1 MKSHVRFDSD
11 GEAEEVKQNPD
22 VEPKQHSQATKT
34 IEKKQRPQPRGK
46 GNKKGKEK
54 PIRAQI
60 RSIERLLNNRG
71 DKLSEAAKKAQR
83 ERLEELIRIRDE
95 HDRRSKEKANIKQYR
110 MLKFFERR
118 KLQRK
123 LDKIL
128 ENGDK
133 PKDAQEK
140 QQVMKDLNYIDRY
153 PKNKKYVALFPS
165 NGHTEESKK
174 RVEEMR
180 AFIEGDNQKTVD
192 IAVPNAKQGT
202 SSDDQAA
209 EPETDDFF
217 LFET

>member
-11 GEAEEVKQNPD
+11 GEAEEIKQTTDIERKQN
-22 VEPKQHSQATKT
+22 SQATKT
-34 IEKKQRPQPRGK
+34 IEKKQRPQSKGK

-54 PIRAQI
+54 PIRVQI

-95 HDRRSKEKANIKQYR
+95 HDRRSREKANIKQYR

-123 LDKIL
+123 LDKII
-128 ENGDK
+128 EKGNK
-133 PKDAQEK
+133 PQDVQEK
-140 QQVMKDLNYIDRY
+140 QQVIKDLNYIDRY
-153 PKNKKYVALFPS
+153 PKNKKYIALFPS

-180 AFIEGDNQKTVD
+180 AFIEGNNEKMDD
-192 IAVPNAKQGT
+192 ISAPKAKQGI
-202 SSDDQAA
+202 SSNDDAA